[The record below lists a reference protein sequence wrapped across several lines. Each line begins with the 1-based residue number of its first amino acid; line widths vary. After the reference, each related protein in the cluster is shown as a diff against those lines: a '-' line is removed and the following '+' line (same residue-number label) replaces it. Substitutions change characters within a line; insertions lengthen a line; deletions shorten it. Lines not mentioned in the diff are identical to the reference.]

1 VIRPATNGEL
11 VKSMTEVQRE
21 AGRIARLMGRG
32 RSESTPFWVHTSV
45 LLVIAVVAAIL
56 ILLAFAARQLV

>member
-1 VIRPATNGEL
+1 VIRPAANGER

-32 RSESTPFWVHTSV
+32 RSESTPFWVHTTV

>member
-1 VIRPATNGEL
+1 MPE
-11 VKSMTEVQRE
+11 MQRE

-32 RSESTPFWVHTSV
+32 RSETTPFWVHTSV

-56 ILLAFAARQLV
+56 IFAAFAARQLA

>member
-1 VIRPATNGEL
+1 VSE
-11 VKSMTEVQRE
+11 MQRE

-32 RSESTPFWVHTSV
+32 RSETTPFWVHTSM

-56 ILLAFAARQLV
+56 ILAAFAARQLV

>member
-1 VIRPATNGEL
+1 M
-11 VKSMTEVQRE
+11 SEVQRE

-32 RSESTPFWVHTSV
+32 RSEATPFWVHTSV

-56 ILLAFAARQLV
+56 IAAAVAVRELV

>member
-1 VIRPATNGEL
+1 
-11 VKSMTEVQRE
+11 MTEVQRE

-56 ILLAFAARQLV
+56 ILLAFGARQLA